1 MLLAALIAVGVTA
14 MWVRDSPLV
23 RVKHVTITGL
33 SGPEA
38 PRIRQALEDAAHSMT
53 TLHLRTG
60 ALRTAT
66 QPFPTVAGIGVS
78 TDFPHGLKIAVR
90 QRIPV
95 GTVAAGGQR
104 IVVAADGTVLSGI
117 PADDLPVIA
126 ARTAPAGGAVTDP
139 RTKRLVAVLAA
150 APAAL
155 RAMVGRV
162 YLGSHGLT
170 APLRNGPTLY
180 FGGAERL
187 RAKWVSVA
195 RVLADPSSR
204 GATYLDVRLPERPA
218 AGGLQQASSDT
229 TQGTPATTT
238 P

>member
-1 MLLAALIAVGVTA
+1 M
-14 MWVRDSPLV
+14 
-23 RVKHVTITGL
+23 
-33 SGPEA
+33 
-38 PRIRQALEDAAHSMT
+38 
-53 TLHLRTG
+53 
-60 ALRTAT
+60 
-66 QPFPTVAGIGVS
+66 
-78 TDFPHGLKIAVR
+78 
-90 QRIPV
+90 
-95 GTVAAGGQR
+95 
-104 IVVAADGTVLSGI
+104 
-117 PADDLPVIA
+117 
-126 ARTAPAGGAVTDP
+126 TDP